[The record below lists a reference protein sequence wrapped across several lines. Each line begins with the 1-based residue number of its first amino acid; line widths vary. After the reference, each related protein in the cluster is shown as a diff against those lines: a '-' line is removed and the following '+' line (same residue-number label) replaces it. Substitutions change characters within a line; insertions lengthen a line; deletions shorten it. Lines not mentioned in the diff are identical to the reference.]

1 MKKCEKKL
9 ETDFKVELSPELKSQ
24 SGEEEEEEVEPE
36 INSPIES
43 SMPLKEEQ
51 VEEIYNQ
58 WNEDILKTALTINKT
73 DLETAVRMTEDS
85 NKAVIDEII
94 YPTPGLIVDDM
105 VNVDTQL
112 DFEKND
118 LDANF
123 RITILS
129 RKDWIIYLSK

>member
-123 RITILS
+123 SITILS

>member
-1 MKKCEKKL
+1 MKKKL

-24 SGEEEEEEVEPE
+24 SGEEEEEEEVEPE